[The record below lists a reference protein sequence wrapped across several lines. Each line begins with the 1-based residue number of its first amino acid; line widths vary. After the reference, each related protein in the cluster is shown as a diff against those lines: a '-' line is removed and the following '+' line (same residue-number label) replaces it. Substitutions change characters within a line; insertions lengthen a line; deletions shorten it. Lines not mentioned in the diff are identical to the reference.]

1 MTALN
6 KLNKGIKN
14 NYNSCFMN
22 VVLQSLIATPP
33 FFNLL
38 QSIGKNESIMESLGP
53 ESLLRNFVILSKY
66 FDPNE

>member
-1 MTALN
+1 
-6 KLNKGIKN
+6 
-14 NYNSCFMN
+14 MN